1 MNTSPADTRS
11 PHLDLADLIAE
22 VTGQPVDD
30 QAREHLTHC
39 EHCRTEANRWDLVAG
54 GVRGLAAAAPEAAQP
69 ARPRHTRPR
78 VLAGPWRRAM
88 LVAGSA
94 AAALV
99 LLVGVGEVTGYVHV
113 HLSGPG
119 TGTALTA
126 VTGCSLLEQAD
137 GTLEQVNGT
146 SLVVKTASGQPVTVT
161 TTPSTFVSMSGPLLS
176 DITDGASV
184 MVRGHSSGGTIA
196 AAIVTVGPPFSAVN
210 PPGFVPV
217 RGTVSGAGSAGFTL
231 VTSSGTRVPGDHLRR
246 HARHSPPRPPGPA
259 AGRHHNLRPGP
270 GRTGRDA
277 DGKSGGSGLATPLRA
292 AHRRVGQGLLAPLDR
307 RGARRDQHG
316 TRLRRLI
323 RQTLMTGWH
332 RYARGASQAGDGMR
346 DCHGGIHGLRPGRR
360 R

>member
-1 MNTSPADTRS
+1 MNGSPADTRS
-11 PHLDLADLIAE
+11 PHLDLGDLIAE
-22 VTGQPVDD
+22 VNGQAIDD
-30 QAREHLTHC
+30 RAREHLTRC
-39 EHCRTEANRWDLVAG
+39 EHCRAEVNRWDLVAG

-99 LLVGVGEVTGYVHV
+99 LLLGVGEVTGYVHV

-161 TTPSTFVSMSGPLLS
+161 TTPSTLVSMSGPLLS

-184 MVRGHSSGGTIA
+184 MVRGRSSGGTIA
-196 AAIVTVGPPFSAVN
+196 AAIVTVGPPFRVVS

-217 RGTVSGAGSAGFTL
+217 RGTVSGASTAGFTL
-231 VTSSGTRVPGDHLRR
+231 VTSGGTRIPVTTSGGTLVIVP
-246 HARHSPPRPPGPA
+246 HARLGQLQDGTTIFA
-259 AGRHHNLRPGP
+259 LGQAGRDGTLTARAVAAVSQLPSGP
-270 GRTGRDA
+270 HIGVSVKDCSPRSIDEALDA
-277 DGKSGGSGLATPLRA
+277 ISA
-292 AHRRVGQGLLAPLDR
+292 AP
-307 RGARRDQHG
+307 
-316 TRLRRLI
+316 
-323 RQTLMTGWH
+323 
-332 RYARGASQAGDGMR
+332 ASAG
-346 DCHGGIHGLRPGRR
+346 
-360 R
+360 